1 VQDKRVIIE
10 LQEVFYVQY
19 MSLDSLR
26 SGKVQ
31 YYNRHIMTY
40 NQAHNYDPAITLCN
54 KYQFYPPD
62 FVGPYVDKL
71 SERIA
76 RDGDLNS
83 CLLRGSFYINRQE
96 YSKAIA
102 DFIAIL
108 DKEPRN
114 LLALFNL
121 ANARVLM
128 YDYIE
133 SVEDKT
139 PKIVG
144 KKADESQKTDYS
156 LVLEGYNKCLEIDP
170 DFVFA
175 LYNIANVYA
184 KNGEI
189 DRAISTYSQV
199 IRKDKDLA
207 EAYFNRGLLYIYTGQ
222 KALANADL
230 SKAGELG
237 IVGAYNIIKR
247 YCKEN

>member
-1 VQDKRVIIE
+1 
-10 LQEVFYVQY
+10 
-19 MSLDSLR
+19 
-26 SGKVQ
+26 
-31 YYNRHIMTY
+31 
-40 NQAHNYDPAITLCN
+40 
-54 KYQFYPPD
+54 
-62 FVGPYVDKL
+62 
-71 SERIA
+71 
-76 RDGDLNS
+76 
-83 CLLRGSFYINRQE
+83 
-96 YSKAIA
+96 
-102 DFIAIL
+102 
-108 DKEPRN
+108 
-114 LLALFNL
+114 
-121 ANARVLM
+121 M

-139 PKIVG
+139 PRIVG
-144 KKADESQKTDYS
+144 EKTEENRKTDYS

-175 LYNIANVYA
+175 IYNMANVYA

-189 DRAISTYSQV
+189 DKAITAYSQA

-247 YCKEN
+247 YCKEE